1 MYIYIKEQLKAS
13 SSSKQRLN
21 SFYQCNDQWSRDSFE
36 QRFLKKNSKNMN
48 INNVIKCITL
58 NGWNKKCLYKKCLIV
73 INLTVS

>member
-21 SFYQCNDQWSRDSFE
+21 SFISATINDLVIHLSKDF
-36 QRFLKKNSKNMN
+36 FKKNSKNMN

-58 NGWNKKCLYKKCLIV
+58 NE
-73 INLTVS
+73 